1 MANFVSYLLTNTKN
15 WYYLSMS
22 FRNTSV
28 SLSEH
33 FVDFA
38 NQQISEG
45 RYGSTSEVVRAGLR
59 LLEEQADR
67 LASLRAAIDAGD
79 RSGLVEGFDPSTYLA
94 SLANRQK

>member
-1 MANFVSYLLTNTKN
+1 
-15 WYYLSMS
+15 MS

-38 NQQISEG
+38 NRQVSEG

-59 LLEEQADR
+59 LLEEREQQLLTLKKALADGEASGIATDFDFDAFIGEIGSDAQA
-67 LASLRAAIDAGD
+67 A
-79 RSGLVEGFDPSTYLA
+79 
-94 SLANRQK
+94 